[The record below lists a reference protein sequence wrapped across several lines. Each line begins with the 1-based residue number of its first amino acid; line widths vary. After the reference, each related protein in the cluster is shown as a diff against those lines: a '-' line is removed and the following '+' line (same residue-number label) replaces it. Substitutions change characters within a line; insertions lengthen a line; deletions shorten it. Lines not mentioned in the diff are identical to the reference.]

1 MSIRLEGSRHGM
13 SIIPRPESIKC
24 DGSDVTVLIVE
35 DSWNVAQ
42 SLKCIVENAGALP
55 LGPVP
60 SVREALHVVE
70 TRQVSVVLVDMNLRD
85 GFADPLVDEL
95 ISRSIPYII
104 LTAYEALPTNADRE
118 AVARLNKPL
127 DHDLIATY
135 ICRFTGRRSN
145 EATV

>member
-1 MSIRLEGSRHGM
+1 M

-24 DGSDVTVLIVE
+24 DRSDVTVLIVE

-42 SLKCIVENAGALP
+42 SLKSIVENAGASP
-55 LGPVP
+55 LGPV
-60 SVREALHVVE
+60 STVRDALKVVE
-70 TRQVSVVLVDMNLRD
+70 TSHISVVLVDMNLRD

-95 ISRSIPYII
+95 IFRSIPYII
-104 LTAYEALPTNADRE
+104 ITAYEALPTNADRE
-118 AVARLNKPL
+118 ALARLNKPL

-135 ICRFTGRRSN
+135 IHRFTGRRSN